1 MGIETAAAV
10 MAVGGTAIQVYAQ
23 YEEAQAKAEAAK
35 KNAAAKREM
44 AYDVLERAKYNIAET
59 QKEGDVFA
67 AEQLGAYAKSGV
79 AFEGSVLLALED
91 TAYKISQSMINQQR
105 EADSKARSLFMGAD
119 VDLQLSGDIKKVAD
133 LQAAS
138 TLLRTGSRLVMKE

>member
-10 MAVGGTAIQVYAQ
+10 MAVGGTAIQVYSQ
-23 YEEAQAKAEAAK
+23 YEEARSKAEAAK

-44 AYDVLERAKYNIAET
+44 AYDVLERAKYNIKET

-79 AFEGSVLLALED
+79 EFSGSVLLALED
-91 TAYKISQSMINQQR
+91 TAYKISQSMLNQQR

>member
-35 KNAAAKREM
+35 KNAAAKRDM
-44 AYDVLERAKYNIAET
+44 AHDLLKRAEYNIAET
-59 QKEGDVFA
+59 EKSGDVFA
-67 AEQLGAYAKSGV
+67 AEQLAAYAKSGV

-119 VDLQLSGDIKKVAD
+119 IDLQLSGDIKKVAD

-138 TLLRTGSRLVMKE
+138 TLLNLGSKMAMKE

>member
-1 MGIETAAAV
+1 MGVETAAAV
-10 MAVGGTAIQVYAQ
+10 AIGGTALQIYGQ

-35 KNAAAKREM
+35 KNAASKREM
-44 AYDVLERAKYNIAET
+44 AYDVLERAKYNINET

-91 TAYKISQSMINQQR
+91 TAYKISQSMVNQQR

-119 VDLQLSGDIKKVAD
+119 IDTQLSGDIKKAAD
-133 LQAAS
+133 LQAV
-138 TLLRTGSRLVMKE
+138 GSVLKAGGQFAMQG

>member
-1 MGIETAAAV
+1 MGVETAAAV
-10 MAVGGTAIQVYAQ
+10 AIGGTALQIYGQ
-23 YEEAQAKAEAAK
+23 YEEAQARAEAAK
-35 KNAAAKREM
+35 KNAASKREM
-44 AYDVLERAKYNIAET
+44 AYDVLDRAKYNINET

-138 TLLRTGSRLVMKE
+138 TLLNAGSRLAMKE